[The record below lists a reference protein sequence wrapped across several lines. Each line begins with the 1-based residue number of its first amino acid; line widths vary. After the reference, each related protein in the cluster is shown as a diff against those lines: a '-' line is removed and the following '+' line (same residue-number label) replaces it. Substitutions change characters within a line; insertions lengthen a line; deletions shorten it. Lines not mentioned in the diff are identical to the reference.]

1 MIGTTVSHYKILEKL
16 GEGGM
21 GVVYKAQ
28 DTKLNRIVAL
38 KFLPDRVNR
47 SEGDKARFLQEAQAA
62 ASLNHANICTI
73 HGVEE
78 VEGKMFIAMEY
89 VEGGTLREKLPF
101 AKTDDALN
109 AAIQIGEALQEAHS
123 KGIVHRD
130 IKADNIMLTSKGQTK
145 VMDFGLAK
153 LKGAMKLTRTSS
165 TVGTLGYMAPEQIQG
180 GEADHRSDIFS
191 FGVLLFEMLT
201 GKLPFRGEHEAA
213 MVYSIVNEEPQ
224 NIATLVPDLS
234 SIVASLIQRCLEKDP
249 NDRYQ
254 HFDDIVADLRRSQK
268 KTTRLTHSTSH
279 LPLPSPGS
287 PIVATQ
293 PSTASGPFAIKQ
305 NPAVRIASGVAL
317 LAIVAVAALKLFAP
331 SLPKVNPVMAVS
343 TLQIPATEYQYPGIS
358 PDGKWVTFPGADVNG
373 KWDIYMMFIETGENK
388 RITKDSSQSLGNAG
402 TSRFSPDGSSIV
414 YGRRNRTTRVA
425 EVCVVSVLTGQVR
438 VVADTG
444 VAPQWS
450 PTGERIYYV
459 RGGGNP
465 LWRGRSPWGEYWG
478 VSPQGGDASIVFVDS
493 FARGGSTFFSIGVS
507 PDGKKIIFTRPV
519 EGGHNEIFT
528 YDIQSHNEK
537 QITHDNKDIDEAI
550 WPSNG
555 YILFTSNRTGNFNI
569 WAIPETGG
577 EPLQITQGAGPDN
590 AVTFSSAANRLVY
603 SQRTNVA
610 TLWMVNTDGGGH
622 RQVFP
627 DENIQNSHIS
637 PDGNT
642 LVLQVIHETML
653 PTLMIREASGGRQ
666 EFLFP
671 FDPSVGRVF
680 PKWSPSGT
688 LISFA
693 EIVRSRPRIGNARIL
708 DLAGGRRVRN
718 LGEGFIERWISDS
731 VVHIFRNS
739 SRDSLRPN
747 YSIGK
752 LLNLN
757 TNQEYFYFRDSVD
770 AVPLLKNTAIGYIDS
785 AFFRILSTATFR
797 RNPSAQGAVVGRLD
811 ELNGPW
817 SDSWIYYRSRTR
829 NSLWKLDLRTL
840 QRSKIIDV
848 QPGDN
853 IQFGG
858 ADYNDKV
865 VTYSIQKLKTRI
877 VKIDKVFLP

>member
-1 MIGTTVSHYKILEKL
+1 MIGQTISHYKIIEKL

-89 VEGGTLREKLPF
+89 VDGGTLREKLPF

-279 LPLPSPGS
+279 SPLQGPGS
-287 PIVATQ
+287 PIVAAQ
-293 PSTASGPFAIKQ
+293 PSTASGPFAIVKQ
-305 NPAVRIASGVAL
+305 NPAARIASVVAL
-317 LAIVAVAALKLFAP
+317 VALVALAVWKLFAP
-331 SLPKVNPVMAVS
+331 SLPKVNPAMAVS

-388 RITKDSSQSLGNAG
+388 RITKDSSQSLGNAA

-414 YGRRNRTTRVA
+414 YSRRNRTTRVA

-450 PTGERIYYV
+450 PTGERIYYF
-459 RGGGNP
+459 RSGGGGWP
-465 LWRGRSPWGEYWG
+465 GRTRWAEYWG
-478 VSPQGGDASIVFVDS
+478 VSPQGGDASVVFVDS
-493 FARGGSTFFSIGVS
+493 LARGGSNFFNIGVS
-507 PDGKKIIFTRPV
+507 PDGKKIIFTRPM

-528 YDIQSHNEK
+528 HDIQSHAEK
-537 QITHDNKDIDEAI
+537 QITDDNKDIDEAI

-577 EPLQITQGAGPDN
+577 DPVQITQGAGPDN

-610 TLWMVNTDGGGH
+610 TLWMVNTDGRGH

-653 PTLMIREASGGRQ
+653 PTLMIREVSGSRQ

-671 FDPSVGRVF
+671 FDPNVGRVF

-688 LISFA
+688 SISYT
-693 EIVRSRPRIGNARIL
+693 EITRGYRNGYGRIL
-708 DLAGGRRVRN
+708 DLAGGRRVRD

-731 VVHIFRNS
+731 VMHVFRNS

-752 LLNLN
+752 LFNLK
-757 TNQEYFYFRDSVD
+757 TNQEYFYLRDSVD
-770 AVPLLKNTAIGYIDS
+770 AVPMLKYSSIGYIDRP
-785 AFFRILSTATFR
+785 FYRILPMETFR

-811 ELNGPW
+811 EVNGPA
-817 SDSWIYYRSRTR
+817 SDSWLYYRSTPR

-840 QRSKIIDV
+840 QRTKIIDV

-853 IQFGG
+853 LQWGG
-858 ADYNDKV
+858 ADYNNRV